1 MLNQTKQKLI
11 RDPGSLVKIGAGEYV
26 IAGSPSRSYYT
37 KEPTHALLVD
47 KLGAPHNGRV
57 AWLSLVDGEFIILW
71 SDNIIKG
78 KENVSKMDST

>member
-11 RDPGSLVKIGAGEYV
+11 RDSGSLVKIGAGEYV
-26 IAGSPSRSYYT
+26 IAGAPSRSYWAE
-37 KEPTHALLVD
+37 EPTHALLVN

-57 AWLSLVDGEFIILW
+57 AWLSLVEGEFIILW

-78 KENVSKMDST
+78 RGNASKMDST